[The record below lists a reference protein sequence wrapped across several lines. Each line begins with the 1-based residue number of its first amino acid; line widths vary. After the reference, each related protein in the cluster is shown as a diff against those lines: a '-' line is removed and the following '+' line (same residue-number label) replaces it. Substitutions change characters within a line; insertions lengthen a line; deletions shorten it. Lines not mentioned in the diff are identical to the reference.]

1 MGNSI
6 QGEVPTNQLF
16 TQLIPI

>member
-1 MGNSI
+1 M
-6 QGEVPTNQLF
+6 GEVPTNQLF